1 MNQLPRAVQKMLA
14 REDGQESVP
23 PRRAFLKMLGVSG
36 LALGAFPQLAPA
48 QEQGPARVP
57 GALKA
62 TQQPLAFVQIASDG
76 IVTVTV
82 NRLEFGQGVQTA
94 LPMILAEELDADW
107 KLVRSQL
114 GSDDPAYIDP
124 VAGMHLTGGSNS
136 IKNSFAQYREL
147 GARARAMLLAAA
159 AQRWN
164 VDVAS
169 LSTRSGMVLGPG
181 GRKLGYGELAE
192 AAAAQKVP
200 LDVTLKDP
208 KAFRIIGQATGRL
221 DARAKSSGRQHF
233 GIDTRQP
240 GR

>member
-1 MNQLPRAVQKMLA
+1 MLPRIDPNQFDMNQLPRALQKMLG
-14 REDGQESVP
+14 RGDGPESAP

-36 LALGAFPQLAPA
+36 LALGAFPQLALAQAPA
-48 QEQGPARVP
+48 PA
-57 GALKA
+57 ALKA
-62 TQQPLAFVQIASDG
+62 TEQPLAFVQIASDG

-114 GSDDPAYIDP
+114 GSNEPAYIDP

-136 IKNSFAQYREL
+136 IKNSFTQYREL

-164 VDVAS
+164 VDAAS
-169 LSTRSGMVLGPG
+169 LSTRSGMVLSLIHISEP
-181 GRKLGYGELAE
+181 
-192 AAAAQKVP
+192 
-200 LDVTLKDP
+200 
-208 KAFRIIGQATGRL
+208 
-221 DARAKSSGRQHF
+221 
-233 GIDTRQP
+233 TRP
-240 GR
+240 Y